1 MPKILREKEILKRK
15 MFSIKEL
22 EIKTKKGNV
31 VFDVVEKKDSVM
43 IVPITDD
50 GKLVLIKEYFAAT
63 DDYQIGLP
71 KGRIED
77 GDVKKATNRE
87 LQEEI
92 GYKSK
97 KLTKL
102 ATVSVSPGN
111 IRHKTHIFLAQEL
124 VESKLEGDEIGK
136 IKVIKVPFAN
146 FGRMIGK
153 EITEARMIAA
163 LYLAKRFLEK

>member
-1 MPKILREKEILKRK
+1 MASL
-15 MFSIKEL
+15 
-22 EIKTKKGNV
+22 TYTG
-31 VFDVVEKKDSVM
+31 DSQ
-43 IVPITDD
+43 
-50 GKLVLIKEYFAAT
+50 LKEYFAAT

-92 GYKSK
+92 GYKAK
-97 KLTKL
+97 ELIKL

-111 IRHKTHIFLAQEL
+111 IRHKTHIFLAKKL

-136 IKVIKVPFAN
+136 IEVIKVPFSK
-146 FGRMIGK
+146 FEKLIDDK
-153 EITEARMIAA
+153 KITEARMIAA
-163 LYLAKRFLEK
+163 LYLAKRFLEKMS